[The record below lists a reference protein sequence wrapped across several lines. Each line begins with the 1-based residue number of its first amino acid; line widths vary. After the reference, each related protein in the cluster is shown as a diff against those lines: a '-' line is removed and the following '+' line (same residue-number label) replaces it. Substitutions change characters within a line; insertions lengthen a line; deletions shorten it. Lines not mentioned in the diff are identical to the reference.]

1 MRAWLIV
8 PLSITGSATSP
19 TSPEAPG
26 VVSALLHRKREP
38 AARAAAGRVRAAARM
53 CMFGRRSRVQ
63 LAASR
68 AHDGEEEERTDDGRR
83 GGDFG

>member
-8 PLSITGSATSP
+8 PLSIAGSATSP

-38 AARAAAGRVRAAARM
+38 AARAAAGRERAAARRS
-53 CMFGRRSRVQ
+53 MFGRRKLEAD
-63 LAASR
+63 LAC
-68 AHDGEEEERTDDGRR
+68 AHDGAQAQEADDGRG